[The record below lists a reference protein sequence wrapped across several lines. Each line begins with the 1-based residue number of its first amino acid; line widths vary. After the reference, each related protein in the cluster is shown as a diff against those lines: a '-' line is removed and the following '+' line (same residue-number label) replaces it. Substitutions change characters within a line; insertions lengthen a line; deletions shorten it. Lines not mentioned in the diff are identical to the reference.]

1 MENIP
6 RMLSLRKEFMKI
18 IALSDIHS
26 RLDYLA
32 GIKDD
37 LADADLVLIAGDIT
51 NFMAAPEANR
61 IISAIARINP
71 NILAV
76 AGNCDLPAV
85 DEYLSQQNINLN
97 CRCLDFNG
105 ITFSGLNGFVP
116 PQHQKKLTL
125 EAFFKISLDQ
135 LAANIP
141 PDKPL
146 VLVTHQPARGTL
158 VDLAGGKHC
167 GSDAIFEF
175 IADAQPLLAI
185 SGHMHDSPGID
196 RIAETTVINPGSF
209 CHGSYAYIEI
219 DKNTVKKTELR

>member
-1 MENIP
+1 
-6 RMLSLRKEFMKI
+6 MKI

-26 RLDYLA
+26 HIEQLPDA
-32 GIKDD
+32 AAD

-71 NILAV
+71 NILAI

-85 DEYLSQQNINLN
+85 DDYLSQKNINLN
-97 CRCLDFNG
+97 CRHYDFNG
-105 ITFSGLNGFVP
+105 ITFAGLNGFVP

-125 EAFFKISLDQ
+125 EAFFKISLDEI
-135 LAANIP
+135 AANIP

-158 VDLAGGKHC
+158 VDLAEGKHC
-167 GSDAIFEF
+167 GSDAIFKF
-175 IADAQPLLAI
+175 IAAAQPILAI